1 MGAFLSTLWSYLF
14 PSKEYKMIVIGLD
27 NAGKTTMLY
36 KLHLGEVVV
45 STPTLGSNV
54 EEVKYKNI
62 LFEVSFIRQGSS
74 SSSIFQSLQV

>member
-1 MGAFLSTLWSYLF
+1 
-14 PSKEYKMIVIGLD
+14 MIVIGLD

-62 LFEVSFIRQGSS
+62 VFEVSSIGQRPQLGVCWPAGSTFQG
-74 SSSIFQSLQV
+74 LPE